1 MKAAIL
7 NKYDKKDIKLAIRDI
22 PVPVPEKNEVLV
34 KIFTASVNPLDN
46 MIIRSGHLEQMDLLI
61 IKKRTM

>member
-22 PVPVPEKNEVLV
+22 PVPVPEKM
-34 KIFTASVNPLDN
+34 KYW
-46 MIIRSGHLEQMDLLI
+46 
-61 IKKRTM
+61 